1 MQEVFTNID
10 KITNSSTLC
19 SCECAEKFILI
30 YSTIVGDSSVEA
42 HLFPYRTQKLSSTA
56 VTILVGKPAGKITHC
71 QHSIKSQ
78 DISLGF
84 FLSISSL
91 ENFHSLMTLRFY
103 NFTYGMYYFFYFFI
117 C

>member
-19 SCECAEKFILI
+19 SCECAEKFILK

-71 QHSIKSQ
+71 QHFIKNQ

-84 FLSISSL
+84 FFLIVIYTLSNL
-91 ENFHSLMTLRFY
+91 DNCHLLMTLRFY
-103 NFTYGMYYFFYFFI
+103 RLQQTL
-117 C
+117 

>member
-19 SCECAEKFILI
+19 SCECAEKFILK

-71 QHSIKSQ
+71 QHSIKNQ
-78 DISLGF
+78 DISLVF
-84 FLSISSL
+84 FLSISNL
-91 ENFHSLMTLRFY
+91 ENRHSLMTLRFY
-103 NFTYGMYYFFYFFI
+103 HLQQTI
-117 C
+117 